1 MAIMN
6 RDEARS
12 ILGKVIKLSKADGC
26 EANLSGSREG
36 NIRYARN
43 SVSTA
48 GITENTDL
56 VVQCNFGKQVGTA
69 TINEFDDASLAKVV
83 ARAEETARLAPE
95 SPEFMPVLGPQKYA
109 ESKAFV
115 QGSADIAP
123 SYRAD
128 AAAASIAPAKEADAT
143 AAGFLTDSSNFQ
155 AMMNSEGLFAYH
167 TDTNVN
173 FTVTVR
179 TNDGTGSGWA
189 AADDNDVSR
198 IDTSAT
204 SKVALQKALASRE
217 AKALEPGKYT
227 VILEPDAAG
236 ALLGRMFFAFGA
248 RQTDEGRSFLSKK
261 GGGSRLGEQVF
272 DERVSA
278 YGDPLDPRVPAATW
292 NSEGQPIGKLDVIKN
307 GVVENLFYSRYWA
320 AEKEVEPVPQVNNL
334 IMVGGDKTQDELI
347 ANTERGILVSR
358 LWYIRALDPQTQLY
372 TGLTRDG
379 TFYIE
384 DGQIKYPVKNFR
396 FNESPVIMLNN
407 LDELGQAKRIG
418 LFGFSAM
425 IPSMRIREFTFS
437 SLSDAV

>member
-1 MAIMN
+1 MTILN
-6 RDEARS
+6 KKEARA
-12 ILGKVIKLSKADGC
+12 ILEKVIALSKADGC
-26 EANLSGSREG
+26 EANLEGSNSG

-48 GITENTDL
+48 GVTEDISL
-56 VVQCNFGKQVGTA
+56 VVQCNFGKKVGTA

-109 ESKAFV
+109 ESDAFV
-115 QGSADIAP
+115 TATAAIKPQ
-123 SYRAD
+123 YRAK
-128 AAAASIAPAKEADAT
+128 AAAASIGPARENGAT
-143 AAGFLTDSSNFQ
+143 AAGFLNDSASFS

-167 TDTNVN
+167 TSTNVN

-179 TNDGTGSGWA
+179 SNDGTGSGWA
-189 AADDNDVSR
+189 SSDDNDVR
-198 IDTSAT
+198 RLDVAQTSG
-204 SKVALQKALASRE
+204 VALQKALQSRE

-227 VILEPDAAG
+227 VILEPNAA
-236 ALLGRMFFAFGA
+236 AQLIGRMFFSFGA
-248 RQTDEGRSFLSKK
+248 RQADEGRSFLAKK
-261 GGGSRLGEQVF
+261 GGGTRLGEQVF
-272 DERVSA
+272 DERVSV
-278 YGDPLDPRVPAATW
+278 YGDPLDKRVPVGTW
-292 NSEGQPIGKLDVIKN
+292 NQSGEPVGKLDIIKN

-320 AEKEVEPVPQVNNL
+320 DFKGVDSVPQPNNL
-334 IMVGGDKTQDELI
+334 IMVGGDKTQEELI
-347 ANTERGILVSR
+347 KNTERGILVSR

-384 DGQIKYPVKNFR
+384 DGEIKFPVKNFR

-407 LDELGQAKRIG
+407 LEELGKGERVSV
-418 LFGFSAM
+418 FGFPVVM
-425 IPSMRIREFTFS
+425 PSMKVREFTFS